1 MRYIMSFPWEC
12 QLQTL
17 CPGVGIEHPPPIPRN
32 MQRERV

>member
-17 CPGVGIEHPPPIPRN
+17 CPGVGIEPPTSHA
-32 MQRERV
+32 QEYAA